1 MVSSKSKTL
10 CNHCLPCSLV
20 CIHCVNC
27 AVLLTSY
34 EHMLRVLD
42 TLQNLLYVARL
53 EIYVMLIVKYMLLL
67 YVRLLL
73 VKDLTALLLTYLVY
87 V

>member
-1 MVSSKSKTL
+1 
-10 CNHCLPCSLV
+10 
-20 CIHCVNC
+20 
-27 AVLLTSY
+27 
-34 EHMLRVLD
+34 MLRVLD